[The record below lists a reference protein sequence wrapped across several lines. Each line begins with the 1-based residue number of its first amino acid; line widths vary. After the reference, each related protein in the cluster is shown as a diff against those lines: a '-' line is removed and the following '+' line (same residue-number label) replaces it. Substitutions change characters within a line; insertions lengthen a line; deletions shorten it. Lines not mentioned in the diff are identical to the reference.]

1 MIIIWC
7 KFEALIKSI
16 DAMPTQPQTPSQA
29 PARPTISLPG
39 RTLDACAASPAQTF
53 AGLAT
58 SPVRSVES
66 HSLLAG
72 GKVVEIRH
80 HDAVYRLSATRQ
92 GKLILTK

>member
-1 MIIIWC
+1 
-7 KFEALIKSI
+7 
-16 DAMPTQPQTPSQA
+16 MPTQPQTPSSA

-39 RTLDACAASPAQTF
+39 NQFEVSAGSPVQTF
-53 AGLAT
+53 AGT
-58 SPVRSVES
+58 EMSPVRSVES